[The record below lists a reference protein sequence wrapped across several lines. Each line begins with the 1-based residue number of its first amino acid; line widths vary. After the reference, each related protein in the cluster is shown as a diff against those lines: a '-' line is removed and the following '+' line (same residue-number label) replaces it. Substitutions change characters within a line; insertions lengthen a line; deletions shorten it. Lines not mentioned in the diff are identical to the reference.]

1 MRSVEPP
8 VRNVRKGYVVSMKSV
23 LPASLLAAVI
33 SVTTLVGGATQP
45 ATAIDTS
52 ALGPQVGATVPGL
65 SGTDQFGTPQTLASL
80 SGPKG
85 LMLVFSRSA
94 DW

>member
-1 MRSVEPP
+1 MIGKHILPLSALAVLLSASAPIGQAQPP
-8 VRNVRKGYVVSMKSV
+8 APIVD
-23 LPASLLAAVI
+23 
-33 SVTTLVGGATQP
+33 TAT
-45 ATAIDTS
+45 
-52 ALGPQVGATVPGL
+52 LGPQVGTAVPPI
-65 SGTDQFGTPQTLASL
+65 SGVDQFGKTQSLASL

>member
-1 MRSVEPP
+1 VI
-8 VRNVRKGYVVSMKSV
+8 VRQLIPCGAFVALAGT
-23 LPASLLAAVI
+23 AAV
-33 SVTTLVGGATQP
+33 VGTTQQP
-45 ATAIDTS
+45 APAVDTAR
-52 ALGPQVGATVPGL
+52 LGPQVGATVPPL
-65 SGTDQFGTPQTLASL
+65 SGTDQFGKPQTLASL

>member
-1 MRSVEPP
+1 MTVKQLRVSGLLVALLSVP
-8 VRNVRKGYVVSMKSV
+8 
-23 LPASLLAAVI
+23 AVI
-33 SVTTLVGGATQP
+33 GHAQQP
-45 ATAIDTS
+45 APAVDTS
-52 ALGPQVGATVPGL
+52 TLGPQVGATVPAW
-65 SGTDQFGTPQTLASL
+65 SGTDQFGTAQSLASL

>member
-1 MRSVEPP
+1 MMKQFRLRWALVVLVSSVGPIGQAQPP
-8 VRNVRKGYVVSMKSV
+8 P
-23 LPASLLAAVI
+23 PAI
-33 SVTTLVGGATQP
+33 GTAT
-45 ATAIDTS
+45 
-52 ALGPQVGATVPGL
+52 LGPQVGAVVPPI
-65 SGTDQFGTPQTLASL
+65 SGVDQFGKLQSLATL

>member
-1 MRSVEPP
+1 MTVNRWLAVAALA
-8 VRNVRKGYVVSMKSV
+8 V
-23 LPASLLAAVI
+23 LAAEV
-33 SVTTLVGGATQP
+33 SGRAQPPAPVVDTTT
-45 ATAIDTS
+45 I
-52 ALGPQVGATVPGL
+52 GPRVGATVPPL
-65 SGTDQFGTPQTLASL
+65 AGTDQFGRTQTLASL

>member
-1 MRSVEPP
+1 MTVNRWVAVAALAVLATEVAGRAQAPAP
-8 VRNVRKGYVVSMKSV
+8 VVD
-23 LPASLLAAVI
+23 
-33 SVTTLVGGATQP
+33 TTT
-45 ATAIDTS
+45 I
-52 ALGPQVGATVPGL
+52 GPQVGATVPPL
-65 SGTDQFGTPQTLASL
+65 AGTDQFGRAQTLASL

>member
-1 MRSVEPP
+1 MSSV
-8 VRNVRKGYVVSMKSV
+8 NVNC
-23 LPASLLAAVI
+23 LAMSGALVAALAVM
-33 SVTTLVGGATQP
+33 TAAGQAQQP
-45 ATAIDTS
+45 APVDTS
-52 ALGPQVGATVPGL
+52 KLGPQVGSTVPPV
-65 SGTDQFGTPQTLASL
+65 SGTDQFGKPQTLQSL

>member
-1 MRSVEPP
+1 
-8 VRNVRKGYVVSMKSV
+8 MKPLIACGV
-23 LPASLLAAVI
+23 FVAVAG
-33 SVTTLVGGATQP
+33 VAVMVATAQQP
-45 ATAIDTS
+45 APAIDT
-52 ALGPQVGATVPGL
+52 AKLGPQVGATVPPL

>member
-1 MRSVEPP
+1 MIV
-8 VRNVRKGYVVSMKSV
+8 KH
-23 LPASLLAAVI
+23 LLAPSALAVFL
-33 SVTTLVGGATQP
+33 STWGLAAHAQP
-45 ATAIDTS
+45 PAPAVDTA
-52 ALGPQVGATVPGL
+52 ALGPQVGTVVPPIAGV
-65 SGTDQFGTPQTLASL
+65 DQFGASQSLATL

>member
-1 MRSVEPP
+1 MIVKRLIVCGMF
-8 VRNVRKGYVVSMKSV
+8 VAMAG
-23 LPASLLAAVI
+23 AAAV
-33 SVTTLVGGATQP
+33 VGTAQQP
-45 ATAIDTS
+45 APGVDTS
-52 ALGPQVGATVPGL
+52 KLGPQVGATVPPL
-65 SGTDQFGTPQTLASL
+65 SGTDQFGKTQTLASL

>member
-1 MRSVEPP
+1 MTVKRWIVA
-8 VRNVRKGYVVSMKSV
+8 
-23 LPASLLAAVI
+23 ASLGVLLTAVP
-33 SVTTLVGGATQP
+33 ARAQQP
-45 ATAIDTS
+45 APAVATAK
-52 ALGPQVGATVPGL
+52 LGPQVGATVPPLAGI
-65 SGTDQFGTPQTLASL
+65 DQFGKTQTLASL